1 MTDLEKA
8 KTLYECQI
16 RMFGNG
22 HFDLT
27 VEDAAEVL
35 RILKTKRKPEALKKC
50 LRDFYESHP
59 EKKEIDDSFKESYLQ
74 Y

>member
-8 KTLYECQI
+8 KILYKCQI

-27 VEDAAEVL
+27 VKDAAEVL
-35 RILKTKRKPEALKKC
+35 RLLKTKRTSDALKKS
-50 LRDFYESHP
+50 LRKFYESHP
-59 EKKEIDDSFKESYLQ
+59 EKKQIDDSFKESYLQ

>member
-8 KTLYECQI
+8 KILYECQI
-16 RMFGNG
+16 RLFGNG

-35 RILKTKRKPEALKKC
+35 RLLKTKRTPEALKTS
-50 LRDFYESHP
+50 LREFYENHP
-59 EKKEIDDSFKESYLQ
+59 EKKQIDESFKESYLQ

>member
-8 KTLYECQI
+8 KILYESQI

-27 VEDAAEVL
+27 VDDAAQVL
-35 RILKTKRKPEALKKC
+35 RLLKTKRTPDALKKS
-50 LRDFYESHP
+50 LREFYESHP
-59 EKKEIDDSFKESYLQ
+59 DKKQIDESFKESYLQ